1 MSDHGAVRYLVLA
14 LLATLA
20 LALAGCGGDVDP
32 ATTPAGRAQV
42 KYLQDLYNG
51 RFGPAYDSLHPAYK
65 KIVSRSQFSDCA
77 ASTIPVG
84 QLDSIDVLDVF
95 DDPIQIPDAGEQK
108 AKAVRVRLTS
118 TSGETL
124 EPFENH
130 EVKVGDRWTWVM
142 SDRAV
147 TEYQAGRCPGA

>member
-1 MSDHGAVRYLVLA
+1 MIRQVKRAALLA
-14 LLATLA
+14 LLLPA

-51 RFGPAYDSLHPAYK
+51 RFEQVYETLHPAYK
-65 KIVSRSQFSDCA
+65 KIVSRSQFIDCA

-84 QLDSIDVLDVF
+84 ELDSIEVLDVF

-108 AKAVRVRLTS
+108 AKAVRQQITS
-118 TSGETL
+118 TDGKTVTFVS
-124 EPFENH
+124 H
-130 EVKVGDRWTWVM
+130 EVKVADRWNWVLND
-142 SDRAV
+142 SAV
-147 TEYQAGRCPGA
+147 TAYQAGRCPGT